1 MNMMKKLFI
10 ITCFLLTIMT
20 IHAQAKYCDNDADF
34 VGNKW
39 KEIPNVG
46 IVYKKDGIN
55 DYGISFETGN
65 KEADKFLK
73 KSNYYIMWND
83 TLYINTKR
91 AMQSLGSE
99 AGDGYAKA
107 IVLTDDR
114 FFFLGPPTKSIL
126 VVPYGGGAIGG
137 AIGGAMS
144 GLAMGLMRATA
155 PSPCYIYNML
165 TGSSHVIDIDYMK
178 KLMKNS
184 PDLWK
189 QYKKEKRKVKQDPEV
204 IKEYLRKLGLIE
216 K

>member
-10 ITCFLLTIMT
+10 IAGFLLTILA
-20 IHAQAKYCDNDADF
+20 IRAQAKYCDNDADF

-65 KEADKFLK
+65 KETDKFLK

-83 TLYINTKR
+83 SLYINTNR
-91 AMQSLGSE
+91 AMQNHGSE

-114 FFFLGPPTKSIL
+114 FFFIGPPTKTIL
-126 VVPYGGGAIGG
+126 VVPYGGGAVGG
-137 AIGGAMS
+137 VMN
-144 GLAMGLMRATA
+144 GLAMGHMRENA
-155 PSPCYIYNML
+155 PRPCYIYNML
-165 TGSSHVIDIDYMK
+165 TGSSHVIDVDYMK
-178 KLMKNS
+178 KLMKGS

-189 QYKKEKRKVKQDPEV
+189 QYKKKKRKVQQDPEV

>member
-1 MNMMKKLFI
+1 
-10 ITCFLLTIMT
+10 MT

-39 KEIPNVG
+39 KEISDVE
-46 IVYKKDGIN
+46 IVYKREGN
-55 DYGISFETGN
+55 YDYGISFETGN

-144 GLAMGLMRATA
+144 AYRQF
-155 PSPCYIYNML
+155 PCNRHRLYEKTDEKL
-165 TGSSHVIDIDYMK
+165 TRFMEAIQERKKKSETRPRSH
-178 KLMKNS
+178 
-184 PDLWK
+184 
-189 QYKKEKRKVKQDPEV
+189 
-204 IKEYLRKLGLIE
+204 
-216 K
+216 

>member
-1 MNMMKKLFI
+1 
-10 ITCFLLTIMT
+10 MT

-39 KEIPNVG
+39 KEISDVE
-46 IVYKKDGIN
+46 IVYKREGN
-55 DYGISFETGN
+55 YDYGISFETGN

-126 VVPYGGGAIGG
+126 VVPYGGGLW
-137 AIGGAMS
+137 
-144 GLAMGLMRATA
+144 GL
-155 PSPCYIYNML
+155 
-165 TGSSHVIDIDYMK
+165 
-178 KLMKNS
+178 
-184 PDLWK
+184 
-189 QYKKEKRKVKQDPEV
+189 
-204 IKEYLRKLGLIE
+204 
-216 K
+216 